1 MIDTRPVVLLA
12 LALLWSCGEIPT
24 LPPTDATPPGEAKA
38 PRETPAPSP
47 IAAPAK
53 EPVFP
58 AAPVRVSISPA
69 DTKPTP
75 LRIATSAEVARL
87 FRSIANDDLSEFSRL
102 VDAGVHATARNKLG
116 ETPLYFAAEKGRLE
130 MVRMLIARGA
140 DARALTPTGESPLHA
155 AAMIE
160 SAALTTTLV
169 EAGADIDLANS
180 EGETPLHWAAMTGTF
195 LAVKALVD
203 AGADLNVQ
211 DRRIGNTALHAA
223 AWHNDIVLIHYLLS
237 KGARTDVRNNGGLT
251 AFEFAKA
258 GGRTSAIR
266 LLEP

>member
-1 MIDTRPVVLLA
+1 MKNTQRLILFA
-12 LALLWSCGEIPT
+12 LAVLCGCGEIPT
-24 LPPTDATPPGEAKA
+24 LPPADETAPGEAKA
-38 PRETPAPSP
+38 QAETPVPSP
-47 IAAPAK
+47 IPAPAR
-53 EPVFP
+53 EPVSLG
-58 AAPVRVSISPA
+58 ASARVSIPPA
-69 DTKPTP
+69 DAKAIP
-75 LRIATSAEVARL
+75 LRIATPAEVAAL
-87 FRSIANDDLSEFSRL
+87 FRSIANDDFREFSRL

-116 ETPLYFAAEKGRLE
+116 ETPLYFAAEKGRLQ

-211 DRRIGNTALHAA
+211 DRRVGNTALHAA